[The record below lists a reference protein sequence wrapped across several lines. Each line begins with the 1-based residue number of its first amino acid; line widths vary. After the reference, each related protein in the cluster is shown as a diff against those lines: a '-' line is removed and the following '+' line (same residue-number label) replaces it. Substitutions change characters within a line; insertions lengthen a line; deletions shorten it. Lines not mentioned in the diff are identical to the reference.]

1 MPMSPSSK
9 KPGALTAKGGSG
21 YKAPIPSP
29 RQMPR
34 ASAEDM
40 VTPFAG
46 RNPIPRMDEG
56 AEANNFARILFG
68 PGALQGRGG
77 SGYPGLDTENMMD
90 AARAAALQSR
100 LFDAGT
106 PAPPINRRMSDVP
119 NMTQDEIDMYN
130 QPQMDI
136 NDAFFGPETRGM
148 TLIDMIIKAIQ
159 DSGRIPSPETR

>member
-1 MPMSPSSK
+1 
-9 KPGALTAKGGSG
+9 
-21 YKAPIPSP
+21 
-29 RQMPR
+29 
-34 ASAEDM
+34 
-40 VTPFAG
+40 
-46 RNPIPRMDEG
+46 MDEG